1 MKIRTLTLIVGI
13 LLIAGFTALNLDE
26 FLRPTTL
33 NLGFSQT
40 EAPLGLV
47 MLGVVVVVLSF
58 FLVALV
64 FLQTAHLLELR
75 RATKEASEQRQ
86 LADKAEQSRFTEL
99 RQFLQTQHQEA
110 TQREQ
115 ALANQALERVG
126 QLEAKLLTALEHT
139 GNGLAASVGEVEDR
153 LERKIEKLE
162 QTFQSNKALLGYKDQ
177 N

>member
-1 MKIRTLTLIVGI
+1 MKLRTLTLIVGI

-26 FLRPTTL
+26 FLRPTVL

-64 FLQTAHLLELR
+64 FLQTSHLLELR
-75 RATKEASEQRQ
+75 RANKEATDQRQ

-99 RQFLQTQHQEA
+99 RQFLQTQHQE
-110 TQREQ
+110 TLQREQ
-115 ALANQALERVG
+115 AQTTQTLERMA
-126 QLEAKLLTALEHT
+126 QLEAKLLTTLEQT
-139 GNGLAASVGEVEDR
+139 ANGLAASVAEVEDR
-153 LERKIEKLE
+153 LERQIEKLE
-162 QTFQSNKALLGYKDQ
+162 LTIHNSKAQSN
-177 N
+177 